1 MCDYGCPI
9 ASSEILVETQEMREM
24 SDSGKASIAKMIL
37 QSVEDFATIVKG
49 EIDIAKKSLTNSVKK
64 IGSGV
69 GFIITAFLLMNVSLL
84 FLLIAL
90 AYGFIQW
97 GMPSWASFLLVAA
110 IMIAL
115 AIIFVLLSFRSFR
128 KVRGIGDASRIGS
141 ETGKYLTENIKK
153 PTKDSGWNSLN

>member
-1 MCDYGCPI
+1 
-9 ASSEILVETQEMREM
+9 M
-24 SDSGKASIAKMIL
+24 SDSDKTSVAKMIL

-49 EIDIAKKSLTNSVKK
+49 EIDIAKKSLVNSVKK
-64 IGSGV
+64 IGSGI

-110 IMIAL
+110 IIIAL
-115 AIIFVLLSFRSFR
+115 AIIFVFLSFRSFR

-153 PTKDSGWNSLN
+153 PTKDSGWNYLN

>member
-1 MCDYGCPI
+1 
-9 ASSEILVETQEMREM
+9 M
-24 SDSGKASIAKMIL
+24 SDSDKASVVKMIL

-49 EIDIAKKSLTNSVKK
+49 EIDVAKKGLTNSVKK
-64 IGSGV
+64 IGSGI

-97 GMPSWASFLLVAA
+97 GLPSWASFLLVST

-115 AIIFVLLSFRSFR
+115 AIIFVLLAFRSFR

-141 ETGKYLTENIKK
+141 ETTRYLAENIRR
-153 PTKDSGWNSLN
+153 PEKDSGWNSLN

>member
-1 MCDYGCPI
+1 MTD
-9 ASSEILVETQEMREM
+9 SEKTSV
-24 SDSGKASIAKMIL
+24 AKMIL

-64 IGSGV
+64 IGSGI

-97 GMPSWASFLLVAA
+97 GLPSWASFLLVAA

-115 AIIFVLLSFRSFR
+115 AIIFVLLAFRSFR
-128 KVRGIGDASRIGS
+128 KVRGIGDAARIGS
-141 ETGKYLTENIKK
+141 ETTKYLTENVKK
-153 PTKDSGWNSLN
+153 TDFSNKWINLE

>member
-1 MCDYGCPI
+1 
-9 ASSEILVETQEMREM
+9 M
-24 SDSGKASIAKMIL
+24 SDSDKTSVAKMIL

-49 EIDIAKKSLTNSVKK
+49 EIDIAKKSLVNSVKK
-64 IGSGV
+64 IGSGI
-69 GFIITAFLLMNVSLL
+69 GFIITAFLLINVSLL

-115 AIIFVLLSFRSFR
+115 AIIFVLFSFRSFR

-153 PTKDSGWNSLN
+153 PTKDSGWNTLN

>member
-1 MCDYGCPI
+1 
-9 ASSEILVETQEMREM
+9 M
-24 SDSGKASIAKMIL
+24 SDSDKTSVAKMIL

-64 IGSGV
+64 IGSGI
-69 GFIITAFLLMNVSLL
+69 GLIITAFLLMNVSLL

-97 GMPSWASFLLVAA
+97 GLPSWASFLLVAA

-115 AIIFVLLSFRSFR
+115 AILFVLLAFRSFR
-128 KVRGIGDASRIGS
+128 KVRGIGDATRIGS
-141 ETGKYLTENIKK
+141 ETTKYLAENIKK
-153 PTKDSGWNSLN
+153 TNDSKKWINLE

>member
-1 MCDYGCPI
+1 MTD
-9 ASSEILVETQEMREM
+9 SEKTSV
-24 SDSGKASIAKMIL
+24 AKMIL

-64 IGSGV
+64 IGSGI

-97 GMPSWASFLLVAA
+97 GLPSWASFLLVAA
-110 IMIAL
+110 MMISL
-115 AIIFVLLSFRSFR
+115 AIIFVLLAFRSFR

-141 ETGKYLTENIKK
+141 ETTKYLTENVKK
-153 PTKDSGWNSLN
+153 TDFSNRWINLE

>member
-1 MCDYGCPI
+1 
-9 ASSEILVETQEMREM
+9 M
-24 SDSGKASIAKMIL
+24 SDSDKASVAKMIL

-64 IGSGV
+64 IGSGI

-97 GMPSWASFLLVAA
+97 GLPSWASFLLVAA
-110 IMIAL
+110 IMIGL
-115 AIIFVLLSFRSFR
+115 SIIFVLLAFRSFR
-128 KVRGIGDASRIGS
+128 KIRGIGDASRVGS
-141 ETGKYLTENIKK
+141 ETIDYLSKNIQKK
-153 PTKDSGWNSLN
+153 APADRWQSL

>member
-1 MCDYGCPI
+1 MELGKPRMTD
-9 ASSEILVETQEMREM
+9 
-24 SDSGKASIAKMIL
+24 SDKTSVPRMIL
-37 QSVEDFATIVKG
+37 HAVEDFATIVKG
-49 EIDIAKKSLTNSVKK
+49 EIDIAKKSLVNSVKK
-64 IGSGV
+64 IGSGI

-115 AIIFVLLSFRSFR
+115 AIIFVLLAFMSFR
-128 KVRGIGDASRIGS
+128 KVRGIGDATRIGS
-141 ETGKYLTENIKK
+141 ETTKYLVKNVKK
-153 PTKDSGWNSLN
+153 PSKDYGWISDTIEKV

>member
-1 MCDYGCPI
+1 
-9 ASSEILVETQEMREM
+9 M
-24 SDSGKASIAKMIL
+24 SDSDKTPVAKMIL

-64 IGSGV
+64 LGSGI
-69 GFIITAFLLMNVSLL
+69 GFVITAFLLMNVSLL

-97 GMPSWASFLLVAA
+97 GLPSWASFLLVAA

-115 AIIFVLLSFRSFR
+115 AIIFVLLAFRSFR

-141 ETGKYLTENIKK
+141 ETTKYLTENIKK
-153 PTKDSGWNSLN
+153 TNFSNKWINLE